1 MFAEATVR
9 LLSLYYVLL
18 QYTDSINDLRASAV
32 EEMEAAKRK
41 DGLEWVK
48 VDLSQLKPKLT

>member
-1 MFAEATVR
+1 MIAEVTVC
-9 LLSLYYVLL
+9 LPSLCCVLL
-18 QYTDSINDLRASAV
+18 QYTQSINDLRESAA

-48 VDLSQLKPKLT
+48 VDLSELKPKLT